1 MSMPEPVDYKA
12 KILKFTDAV
21 NALKDPN
28 IDVKTK
34 NRYLHDIIDKIILD
48 RPDSKTPYKIRIKL
62 KA

>member
-28 IDVKTK
+28 IDVKIK
-34 NRYLHDIIDKIILD
+34 NRYLHEIIDKIILD
-48 RPDSKTPYKIRIKL
+48 RPDSKAPYKIRIKL